1 MVDSITLGQ
10 NDHVL
15 EMKEKIEEMYA
26 SDKSKRMR
34 KTLSTADAPGNSFF
48 GDNVGKILRKIDHLS
63 LLDKHYS
70 LGKVINQRHNTGLD
84 HKGHY
89 LVMAQVLVMENRV
102 PSAHCRL
109 YQICF

>member
-1 MVDSITLGQ
+1 MVDSITIGQ

-15 EMKEKIEEMYA
+15 EMKEKIEKMYA

-34 KTLSTADAPGNSFF
+34 KTISTAEAPGNSFF
-48 GDNVGKILRKIDHLS
+48 GDNVGKILRRLIINGFLDNDH
-63 LLDKHYS
+63 S

-89 LVMAQVLVMENRV
+89 LVMAQVLVMENRI

-109 YQICF
+109 YEI